1 MLSEK
6 NLTTVIIV
14 VGVGLFVFGLSGFTV
29 GRGAGW
35 QTLDQV
41 LMAIGAMLMVS
52 GFLWKRN

>member
-14 VGVGLFVFGLSGFTV
+14 IGVGLFVFGLSGFSV
-29 GRGAGW
+29 GRVVGW
-35 QTLDQV
+35 QTLDQG
-41 LMAIGAMLMVS
+41 LMAIGAMLMVG